1 MNKRTVKIT
10 KNSILLLHIF
20 MCFISCGKPNK
31 NADYNNYPDALQIE
45 VYLKDIV
52 RTETYNYDN
61 LYPSVQT
68 IALETTDD
76 LNSIIEGTQI
86 KKVRV
91 VDNKL
96 FIQDLEKIVIFNLE
110 GKYVGAINKRGRGH
124 GEYLSL
130 TTFDVNNNS
139 KQIIIYD
146 AFNHKLLFYN
156 YAGNYIKQVEIPN
169 TDLVRDFAVF
179 PNGDMLFY
187 TPDYN
192 GKGIKRGLWQTD
204 STYTFK
210 KQLVHIDDNNRFC
223 SLTHNYLVHVN
234 DTLISLMGEIDNNNL
249 FYHITPDTITV
260 SYKLKSDIVIPK
272 RILGV
277 DDYDIDKNPNK
288 VYDKGGHYETDR
300 VMICDILNN
309 NIGFCTIITD
319 KETKQSNRI
328 YDGTDYAYTMQF
340 VPPINFSDHNY
351 LIGYYS
357 SDIILK
363 NPEFKETFYPDITAE
378 SNHIFYLTYHGNNT
392 SAF

>member
-1 MNKRTVKIT
+1 
-10 KNSILLLHIF
+10 
-20 MCFISCGKPNK
+20 
-31 NADYNNYPDALQIE
+31 
-45 VYLKDIV
+45 
-52 RTETYNYDN
+52 
-61 LYPSVQT
+61 
-68 IALETTDD
+68 
-76 LNSIIEGTQI
+76 
-86 KKVRV
+86 
-91 VDNKL
+91 
-96 FIQDLEKIVIFNLE
+96 
-110 GKYVGAINKRGRGH
+110 
-124 GEYLSL
+124 
-130 TTFDVNNNS
+130 
-139 KQIIIYD
+139 
-146 AFNHKLLFYN
+146 
-156 YAGNYIKQVEIPN
+156 
-169 TDLVRDFAVF
+169 
-179 PNGDMLFY
+179 MLFY

-210 KQLVHIDDNNRFC
+210 KQLVHIDDNNRFG

-277 DDYDIDKNPNK
+277 NDYDIDKNPNK

-328 YDGTDYAYTMQF
+328 YDGTDYTYTMQF

-357 SDIILK
+357 SDVILK